1 MYNRLLTMQEKILR
15 NIHTNFCI
23 FICSI
28 LLLCSCSNTS
38 LPQAAFSTPD
48 ENADGIL
55 YQDDFSNPKSG
66 WDRAS
71 QDGNSTDY
79 ADGKYRITLATPQQ
93 DIWANPYQYFD
104 QDIIVEVDVWQ
115 NPSTVQAAYGIIC
128 GYSDVN
134 NFYALTIGGGGYV
147 EIFRYQQG
155 QRLTLYSTEN
165 QPGVDSEHNH
175 LEALCASS
183 ALQLRVNGS
192 LVAEV
197 ETPEFLYGDVGLIGS
212 SFDET
217 GVEILFDD
225 FIVRE
230 AGSPAEP

>member
-1 MYNRLLTMQEKILR
+1 MVIRYR
-15 NIHTNFCI
+15 NVRF
-23 FICSI
+23 
-28 LLLCSCSNTS
+28 LLLVLLLLFGACSNGMEGAAEIA
-38 LPQAAFSTPD
+38 LPTQAWDAVLF
-48 ENADGIL
+48 
-55 YQDDFSNPKSG
+55 QDDFSNPKSG

-79 ADGKYRITLATPQQ
+79 ADGKYRITLSTPQQ

-104 QDIIVEVDVWQ
+104 HDIIVEVDVWQ
-115 NPSTVQAAYGIIC
+115 NPSTAQAAYGIIC

-155 QRLTLYSTEN
+155 QRLTLYSAEN
-165 QPGVDSEHNH
+165 QPGIASEHNH

-230 AGSPAEP
+230 AGLPAEP

>member
-1 MYNRLLTMQEKILR
+1 MHIRRYFFYLLSLVFLLSMCACSDGTGSAAEVVLPTLASDAIL
-15 NIHTNFCI
+15 F
-23 FICSI
+23 
-28 LLLCSCSNTS
+28 
-38 LPQAAFSTPD
+38 
-48 ENADGIL
+48 
-55 YQDDFSNPKSG
+55 QDDFSNPKSG

-71 QDGNSTDY
+71 QGGNSTDY

-134 NFYALTIGGGGYV
+134 NYYALTVDSGGYV
-147 EIFRYQQG
+147 EIFRYQQAK
-155 QRLTLYSTEN
+155 RLTLYSAEN
-165 QPGVDSEHNH
+165 QPSIDSEHNH

-183 ALQLRVNGS
+183 ALQLRINGS
-192 LVAEV
+192 VVAEV
-197 ETPEFLYGDVGLIGS
+197 EAQEFLYGDVGLIAS

-217 GVEILFDD
+217 PLEILFDN

-230 AGSPAEP
+230 AESLAEP

>member
-1 MYNRLLTMQEKILR
+1 MQIHRHILFFMLLA
-15 NIHTNFCI
+15 
-23 FICSI
+23 
-28 LLLCSCSNTS
+28 LLLLLSACSDGTGSATEVV
-38 LPQAAFSTPD
+38 LPTLASDA
-48 ENADGIL
+48 IL
-55 YQDDFSNPKSG
+55 FQDDFSNPKSG

-71 QDGNSTDY
+71 QGGNSTDY

-134 NFYALTIGGGGYV
+134 NYYALTVDSGGYV
-147 EIFRYQQG
+147 EIFRYQQAK
-155 QRLTLYSTEN
+155 RLTLYSAEN
-165 QPGVDSEHNH
+165 QPSIDSEHNH

-183 ALQLRVNGS
+183 ALQLRINGS
-192 LVAEV
+192 VVAEV
-197 ETPEFLYGDVGLIGS
+197 EAQEFLYGDVGLIAS
-212 SFDET
+212 SFDEA
-217 GVEILFDD
+217 GVEILFEN

-230 AGSPAEP
+230 AESLAEP

>member
-1 MYNRLLTMQEKILR
+1 MLLA
-15 NIHTNFCI
+15 
-23 FICSI
+23 
-28 LLLCSCSNTS
+28 LLLLLSACSDGTGSAAEVV
-38 LPQAAFSTPD
+38 LPTLASDVVLF
-48 ENADGIL
+48 
-55 YQDDFSNPKSG
+55 QDDFSNPKSG

-71 QDGNSTDY
+71 QSGNSTDY
-79 ADGKYRITLATPQQ
+79 ADGKYRITLSTPQQ

-134 NFYALTIGGGGYV
+134 NYYALTVGSGGYV

-155 QRLTLYSTEN
+155 KRLTLYSAEN
-165 QPGVDSEHNH
+165 QPGIDSEHNH

-192 LVAEV
+192 VVAEV
-197 ETPEFLYGDVGLIGS
+197 EAQEFLYGDVGLVAS

-217 GVEILFDD
+217 PDRKSV
-225 FIVRE
+225 V
-230 AGSPAEP
+230 

>member
-1 MYNRLLTMQEKILR
+1 MVIRYR
-15 NIHTNFCI
+15 NVCF
-23 FICSI
+23 
-28 LLLCSCSNTS
+28 LLLVLLLLLGACSKGLEGAAVIA
-38 LPQAAFSTPD
+38 LPTQARDAVLF
-48 ENADGIL
+48 
-55 YQDDFSNPKSG
+55 QDDFSNPKSG

-71 QDGNSTDY
+71 QGGNSTDY

-147 EIFRYQQG
+147 EIFSYQQG
-155 QRLTLYSTEN
+155 QRLTLYSAEN
-165 QPGVDSEHNH
+165 QPGIDSEHNH

-192 LVAEV
+192 LFAEV
-197 ETPEFLYGDVGLIGS
+197 EAPEFLYGDVGLIGS
-212 SFDET
+212 SFDEA
-217 GVEILFDD
+217 GVEILFDN
-225 FIVRE
+225 FVVRE

>member
-1 MYNRLLTMQEKILR
+1 MIA
-15 NIHTNFCI
+15 
-23 FICSI
+23 
-28 LLLCSCSNTS
+28 
-38 LPQAAFSTPD
+38 LPTQARDAVLF
-48 ENADGIL
+48 
-55 YQDDFSNPKSG
+55 QDDFSNPKSG

-71 QDGNSTDY
+71 QGGNSTDY

-147 EIFRYQQG
+147 EIFSYQQG
-155 QRLTLYSTEN
+155 QRLTLYSAEN
-165 QPGVDSEHNH
+165 QPGIDSEHNH

-192 LVAEV
+192 LFAEV
-197 ETPEFLYGDVGLIGS
+197 EAPEFLYGDVGLIGS
-212 SFDET
+212 SFDEA
-217 GVEILFDD
+217 GVEILFDN
-225 FIVRE
+225 FVVRE

>member
-1 MYNRLLTMQEKILR
+1 MQIHRHILFFMLLA
-15 NIHTNFCI
+15 
-23 FICSI
+23 
-28 LLLCSCSNTS
+28 LLLLLSACSDGTGSATEVV
-38 LPQAAFSTPD
+38 LPTLASDA
-48 ENADGIL
+48 IL
-55 YQDDFSNPKSG
+55 FQDDFSNPKSG

-71 QDGNSTDY
+71 QGGNSTDY

-134 NFYALTIGGGGYV
+134 NYYSLTIGSGWYV

-155 QRLTLYSTEN
+155 KRLTLYSAEN
-165 QPGVDSEHNH
+165 QPGIDSEHNH
-175 LEALCASS
+175 MEALCASS

-197 ETPEFLYGDVGLIGS
+197 EAQEFLYGDVGLVAS
-212 SFDET
+212 SFDES
-217 GVEILFDD
+217 GVEILFDN
-225 FIVRE
+225 FIVSE
-230 AGSPAEP
+230 AESLAEP

>member
-1 MYNRLLTMQEKILR
+1 MQIHRHILFFMLLA
-15 NIHTNFCI
+15 
-23 FICSI
+23 
-28 LLLCSCSNTS
+28 LLLLLSACSDGTGSAAEVV
-38 LPQAAFSTPD
+38 LPTLASDA
-48 ENADGIL
+48 IL
-55 YQDDFSNPKSG
+55 FQDDFSNPKSG

-71 QDGNSTDY
+71 QGGNSTDY

-104 QDIIVEVDVWQ
+104 QDIIVDVDVWQ

-134 NFYALTIGGGGYV
+134 NFYALTVGGGGYV

-155 QRLTLYSTEN
+155 RRLTLYSAEN
-165 QPGVDSEHNH
+165 QPGIDSEHNH

-192 LVAEV
+192 VVAEV
-197 ETPEFLYGDVGLIGS
+197 EAQEFLYGDVGLIAS

-217 GVEILFDD
+217 PVEILFDN

-230 AGSPAEP
+230 AESLAKP